1 MKVKFFDEML
11 PMTDFNQ
18 LKKRAEN
25 LRSKSSPYLKEQPLI
40 ISSTSRF
47 PQDYL
52 GESKE
57 VQGAVKAVF
66 DEMCLCFDLDKNKSY
81 FETWNIFSEVN
92 GMHSLSS
99 SHGAHFDDNM
109 WSVLPSDEQKFA
121 AVASGVL
128 YFNTTPTYVRIF
140 PKRYSTKDSPP
151 KPKELINFQE
161 HQCVE
166 NRLVCFEGDLM
177 HTVRGKFKDSDGAF
191 SRMGM
196 VFNVWGKSP
205 ARPWWFS

>member
-1 MKVKFFDEML
+1 VKVDCFDQIL
-11 PMTDFNQ
+11 PTADFNH

-25 LRSKSSPYLKEQPLI
+25 LYLKSGPYLKKQPLI

-52 GESKE
+52 GESSE
-57 VQGAVKAVF
+57 VQSAVKAVF
-66 DEMCLCFDLDKNKSY
+66 DEMCVSFDLDGNKSY
-81 FETWNIFSEVN
+81 FETWNIFSEIN

-121 AVASGVL
+121 AVASGVI
-128 YFNTTPTYVRIF
+128 YFNTTLTYLRIF
-140 PKRYSTKDSPP
+140 PKRYSTIDSLP
-151 KPKELINFQE
+151 KPDELLNFQE

-177 HTVRGKFKDSDGAF
+177 HTVRGKFKVSDGVF

-205 ARPWWFS
+205 ARPWWF